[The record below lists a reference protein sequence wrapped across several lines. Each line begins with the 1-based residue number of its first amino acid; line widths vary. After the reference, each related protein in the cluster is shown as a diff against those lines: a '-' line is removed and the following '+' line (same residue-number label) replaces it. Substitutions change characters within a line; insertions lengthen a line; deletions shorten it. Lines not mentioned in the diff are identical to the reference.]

1 MQFSEWTL
9 VVVMNINIVVMVDIL
24 VTVLEEEKNNDP
36 IVVIDVPDDTV
47 CGG

>member
-24 VTVLEEEKNNDP
+24 VMVLEEEK
-36 IVVIDVPDDTV
+36 
-47 CGG
+47 